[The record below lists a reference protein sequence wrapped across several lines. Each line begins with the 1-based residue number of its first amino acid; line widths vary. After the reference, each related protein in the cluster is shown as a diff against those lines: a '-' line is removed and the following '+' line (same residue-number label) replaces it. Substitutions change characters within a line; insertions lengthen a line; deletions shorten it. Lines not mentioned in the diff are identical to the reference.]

1 MRLSGVVT
9 NGQAILERVERSTTE
24 WLMKRTLPVLLV
36 LLSGCAVGPG
46 LKGVMPYQTEFSEAQ
61 SAIDRRYLPRSR
73 YLAEREW
80 RPTVDRIVNKIGPA
94 ARETCRAVGAMHCG
108 RIGGHIEIVEDS
120 SINAFVDSEYRV
132 SLHSGLLIHASSDEE
147 IAAVVAHEYGHVFA
161 NHFEKQAANAGSG
174 SLWGGLVGLAILAA
188 SDGYID
194 ADTASDIMVDTMS
207 IGLYAGGLAFSQ
219 QFELESDYYA
229 ALILDNAGIDLDAG
243 RDLLIRL
250 ARASKGDTSH
260 GTGAWGTDARLMATT
275 HPADDWR
282 IARWMG
288 VAQSI
293 QESKTISPSGNEN
306 QLRQAA
312 LGGLWN
318 PPIKIGNV
326 TRWINPDNGHSGMM
340 TITGI
345 LPMRSC
351 QSATLH
357 AQCIRYR
364 QQDFYM
370 DQVGT
375 EVRHLC
381 NAPKVAGDDNSWEWF
396 YAGTEA
402 PGRWYRDGCPQ
413 LLD

>member
-1 MRLSGVVT
+1 
-9 NGQAILERVERSTTE
+9 
-24 WLMKRTLPVLLV
+24 MKWTLPALIV

-46 LKGVMPYQTEFSEAQ
+46 LQGVTPYQTEFNEAQ
-61 SAIDRRYLPRSR
+61 SAINNHYLPRSR
-73 YLAEREW
+73 YLSAREW
-80 RPTVDRIVNKIGPA
+80 RPTVDRIVNRIGPA
-94 ARETCRAVGAMHCG
+94 ARETCRDVGAMHCG
-108 RIGGHIEIVEDS
+108 AIGGPIEIVEDS
-120 SINAFVDSEYRV
+120 SINAYVDNQYRIG
-132 SLHSGLLIHASSDEE
+132 LHTGLLIHASSDEE
-147 IAAVVAHEYGHVFA
+147 IAAVIAHEYGHVFA

-194 ADTASDIMVDTMS
+194 ADTATDIMEDSMS

-250 ARASKGDTSH
+250 ARASEGDTSR
-260 GTGAWGTDARLMATT
+260 GTGAWGTDARLMANT

-282 IARWMG
+282 IARWTG

-293 QESKTISPSGNEN
+293 QDSKVISPSGNDGE
-306 QLRQAA
+306 LREAA
-312 LGGLWN
+312 LTGLSN
-318 PPIKIGNV
+318 PPVKIGNM
-326 TRWINPDNGHSGMM
+326 TRWINPDNGRSGTM
-340 TITGI
+340 TITGL

-351 QSATLH
+351 QTATLY

-370 DQVGT
+370 DQAGS
-375 EVRHLC
+375 EIRHLC
-381 NAPKVAGDDNSWEWF
+381 NAPRIAGDDNSWEWF
-396 YAGTEA
+396 YAGTDA
-402 PGRWYRDGCPQ
+402 PGRLYRDGCPQ
-413 LLD
+413 LSR